1 MTALF
6 MTSTSVDAYLTLT
19 DSNGTVLRRDDNS
32 YGGTDSMFVQWLPGQ
47 TYTFSASASGGS
59 QTGRY
64 RVDMIYSPGDRP
76 AGCLPI
82 GDLATGAIQGSLNAN
97 SCQYNDDTFADLY
110 RLQVTSPGNLNIE
123 MDSDNLDAYLE
134 LLDDKGNLVD
144 TDDDSA
150 GGTNALLSTMV
161 DIGTYY
167 VVAKPFVNKGYV
179 MGSYVLTIQ

>member
-1 MTALF
+1 
-6 MTSTSVDAYLTLT
+6 
-19 DSNGTVLRRDDNS
+19 
-32 YGGTDSMFVQWLPGQ
+32 
-47 TYTFSASASGGS
+47 
-59 QTGRY
+59 
-64 RVDMIYSPGDRP
+64 MIYSPGDRP